1 MSHTHTSQET
11 SYLTNINIS
20 YDQLRKEMWDR
31 LEPYWTKKYK
41 DMVLTPENI
50 HLTWDNNVHL
60 TDKNGT
66 GPRFIRYRFF
76 NQNGKKKVVSI
87 SPHQK
92 VVPIKVVVPQEI
104 IEIAEYNRE
113 QVEVRKS
120 EMVLFE
126 TCLTDD
132 SRS

>member
-20 YDQLRKEMWDR
+20 YNQLRKEMWDR

-41 DMVLTPENI
+41 DTVLTPENVF
-50 HLTWDNNVHL
+50 LTWDNNVHL

-76 NQNGKKKVVSI
+76 NQNGKKKQNTIVSRWRLG
-87 SPHQK
+87 K
-92 VVPIKVVVPQEI
+92 VKWYYLRHVLRM
-104 IEIAEYNRE
+104 IAEAD
-113 QVEVRKS
+113 
-120 EMVLFE
+120 VLE
-126 TCLTDD
+126 G
-132 SRS
+132 